1 MVAPGVGLPLH
12 SAAVETP
19 VPVRP
24 VLVEPTGALVPRVR
38 QLLEHA
44 RVPVV
49 SEMSA
54 AVDVVVCD
62 VTTPEGLERKRELT
76 RQSPRLG
83 VLAIASHDVTFESTV
98 LEVVAPQSLESELL
112 PRLGRLRARL
122 VSQQDAVARQRDLK
136 VLLELTARYAEATD
150 IEELLHD
157 VTRKLAEDFDIDR
170 ATLVVVDVNTQQ
182 GTVIAASDDA
192 ALKDLRIELS
202 RYPEIRE
209 AVRTGKPV
217 IVEDAPSHPL
227 LEDVKESVKARNIR
241 NIAAFPLTVGGKVL
255 SVLLVRRSSARG
267 AFNPREIDFLTT
279 VAHAT
284 AIAFRNIRQLDR
296 ERGKR
301 ELEKTAR
308 LAAEERVLELGRYA
322 RYFAHLSDGV
332 AILDGRACVL
342 SLNPAGRKLLD
353 LEADDGVGR
362 HINALTNPTDDGLL
376 LDVLYSVSRGEVR
389 TDVDLHVRT
398 HTGRKL
404 ILALSAA
411 PLSGDTVEGVAIL
424 TMRDV
429 TRQRQMADELQRTKE
444 YLERVIDSSV
454 DAIIAADMKGTLTL
468 FNKAAERVTGYR
480 GDEVIGKLHVTKL
493 YPDGIARDVMTRMRS
508 GENGGPG
515 RLNTSRYEIVS
526 KTGERIPVNMTA
538 SVIRDGAQEVGTVGL
553 FTDLRDRLNLER
565 KLTDVEARLLESEK
579 NAVIVAL
586 AGTTAHELNQPLT
599 SVTGYAE
606 LLKRKL
612 KGDDPALKYVDI
624 IYREAERM
632 AEIVRKIGKITRYE
646 TTSYVGTSQIVDLD
660 RASSH
665 EE

>member
-1 MVAPGVGLPLH
+1 MPK
-12 SAAVETP
+12 
-19 VPVRP
+19 VR
-24 VLVEPTGALVPRVR
+24 E
-38 QLLEHA
+38 LLEQA
-44 RVPVV
+44 RVPVE
-49 SEMSA
+49 SEVTS
-54 AVDVVVCD
+54 AVDVAVCD
-62 VTTPEGLERKRELT
+62 VTSAEGLEKKRALMA
-76 RQSPRLG
+76 RAPRLG
-83 VLAIASHDVTFESTV
+83 VLVIANGDLSLESSV
-98 LEVVAPQSLESELL
+98 LEVVAPESLESELL
-112 PRLGRLRARL
+112 PRLSRLRARL

-170 ATLVVVDVNTQQ
+170 ATLVLIDAENKQ
-182 GTVIAASDDA
+182 GTIVAASDDA
-192 ALKDLRIELS
+192 SLKNLRIELS

-227 LEDVKESVKARNIR
+227 LEDVKESVKARGIR
-241 NIAAFPLTVGGKVL
+241 NIAAFPLIVSGKVL
-255 SVLLVRRSSARG
+255 SVLLVRRSSVRG
-267 AFNPREIDFLTT
+267 AFNPREIDFLAT

-308 LAAEERVLELGRYA
+308 LAAEERVHELGRYA
-322 RYFAHLSDGV
+322 SYFAHLSDGV
-332 AILDGRACVL
+332 AILDARACVL
-342 SLNPAGRKLLD
+342 SLNPAGEKLLD
-353 LEADDGVGR
+353 LTPGEAVGR
-362 HINALTNPTDDGLL
+362 HVNALANPTDDGLL
-376 LDVLYSVSRGEVR
+376 LDVLYSVSKGQVR
-389 TDVDLHVRT
+389 TDVDLHART
-398 HTGRKL
+398 GLGRRL
-404 ILALSAA
+404 TLSLSAA
-411 PLSGDTVEGVAIL
+411 PLTGDAGEGVAIL

-429 TRQRQMADELQRTKE
+429 TRQRQMADELTRTKE
-444 YLERVIDSSV
+444 YLERLIDSSV
-454 DAIIAADMKGTLTL
+454 DAIIAADMKGNVTL
-468 FNKAAERVTGYR
+468 FNKAAENVTGYKA
-480 GDEVIGKLHVTKL
+480 EQVVGKLHVTKL
-493 YPDGIARDVMTRMRS
+493 YPEGIARDVMARLRS
-508 GENGGPG
+508 GEHGGPG
-515 RLNTSRYEIVS
+515 RLTTSRYEIIS
-526 KTGERIPVNMTA
+526 NTGEAIPVNMTA
-538 SVIRDGAQEVGTVGL
+538 SIIHDGTNEVGTVGL
-553 FTDLRDRLNLER
+553 FIDLRDRLNLER

-612 KGDDPALKYVDI
+612 KGDDPANRYVDI

-646 TTSYVGTSQIVDLD
+646 TTNYVGNSQIVDLD
-660 RASSH
+660 KASSH